1 MAEDGEIDPD
11 CADLI
16 KQLLSCVTEGSE
28 VKLVQEFI
36 HVGGDVNATN
46 NHKMTLLMAV
56 SIVNSFDVM
65 SMLLEH
71 GANIFQRD
79 KTRMNALMHASLR
92 GNKAGVQVLLAACNL
107 DEMKLGTALGARDK
121 WGNSA
126 LALAARRGFT
136 DVVELL
142 LEAGARI
149 DEPNKSRQTPLFQA
163 VRRSHFS
170 SIQLL
175 VKAGADLERADIYG
189 TTILSMAETEKRWD
203 TEKTVHD
210 YLVEMQEIPTFCHLP
225 MRWVEKRYLNRLR
238 KASTSEIQSIL
249 TNVVPPHCDLMHNAS
264 SLMRKALVYGQ
275 QHQHLNIYDP
285 LYIAT
290 IVYVRTR
297 ILEKLIYHLDAG
309 IIALILSFLPVR
321 RD

>member
-1 MAEDGEIDPD
+1 MLLGE
-11 CADLI
+11 LI
-16 KQLLSCVTEGSE
+16 EQLLSRCKEGSE
-28 VKLVQEFI
+28 VELVEEFI
-36 HVGGDVNATN
+36 HVGGDVNGTN
-46 NHKMTLLMAV
+46 VHKMTLLMAA
-56 SIVNSFDVM
+56 SIVNSCDAM

-71 GANIFQRD
+71 GANIFQKD
-79 KTRMNALMHASLR
+79 KKRMNALMHASLA
-92 GNKAGVQVLLAACNL
+92 GNKACAQVLLAACNL
-107 DEMKLGTALGARDK
+107 DEMNVVTALGARDK

-126 LALAARRGFT
+126 MALAARRGFT

-149 DEPNKSRQTPLFQA
+149 DRPNRFSETPLFQA
-163 VRRSHFS
+163 VASSHLS
-170 SIQLL
+170 SVKLL
-175 VKAGADLERADIYG
+175 VEAGADLERADIYG
-189 TTILSMAETEKRWD
+189 NTILSMAETEKRWD
-203 TEKTVHD
+203 TEKTVHE

-275 QHQHLNIYDP
+275 QHQHLDIYDP
-285 LYIAT
+285 LYIPK

-297 ILEKLIYHLDAG
+297 ILEKLIHHLDAG